1 MADPAMAGPMVD
13 APPTDDQGTDQPAGP
28 NVLLTVLDLGDGT
41 YKLIEGDEDEDQG
54 TGGDAAGDA
63 GGLPSSGGMGAGA
76 SGSTVPSGMG
86 SSDGSASGAGQTFD
100 SIGSLM
106 KGILDVLQKSEA
118 GADGSEDDNFDAG
131 YSGASTGAPTM
142 KQPPAMMRS

>member
-28 NVLLTVLDLGDGT
+28 AVLLTVLDLGDGT
-41 YKLIEGDEDEDQG
+41 YKLIEGDEDEDQ
-54 TGGDAAGDA
+54 DA
-63 GGLPSSGGMGAGA
+63 GGDTAGGG
-76 SGSTVPSGMG
+76 GSMAPG
-86 SSDGSASGAGQTFD
+86 SDAAPIGGGDQGSEGQTFD
-100 SIGSLM
+100 SVGALM